1 VTLSILPLPKACP
14 TVIFVRQH
22 KTVDEKTKICYNN
35 HMLSKKEFEMS
46 ALVEYTLELY
56 KSDKRK
62 KEGKRLVAKE
72 EFAPVT
78 RDYIRAVI
86 ESKTKLGFI
95 VEAHE
100 TWVTKRNMMT
110 GKTYKERY
118 DTPYFCSPS
127 SETFWSM

>member
-1 VTLSILPLPKACP
+1 MT
-14 TVIFVRQH
+14 
-22 KTVDEKTKICYNN
+22 
-35 HMLSKKEFEMS
+35 

-56 KSDKRK
+56 KSDKRV
-62 KEGKRLVAKE
+62 KEGKRLVSVE
-72 EFAPVT
+72 DFAPVT
-78 RDYIRAVI
+78 RAYIQAVI

-95 VEAHE
+95 VKASE

-110 GKTYKERY
+110 GKTYQERY